1 MPANENKPRL
11 KQLVEAVQDATDEL
25 EKTHSVAEVADRME
39 ALAERMRQIAGSL
52 PKARE
57 EAD

>member
-11 KQLVEAVQDATDEL
+11 KQLVEAVQDATDDL
-25 EKTHSVAEVADRME
+25 EKTHSVAADRME
-39 ALAERMRQIAGSL
+39 ALAERMRQIAGSP

>member
-11 KQLVEAVQDATDEL
+11 KQLVEAVQDATDDL

-39 ALAERMRQIAGSL
+39 ALAERMRQIAGSP